1 MSSNVLLVTKPG
13 AAVEVLTDL
22 LAENNCIVTET
33 VYSCESA
40 VEYADDMKYDIVVI
54 NSPLPDADGAQAAID
69 ISKATVC
76 GVIVI
81 VQSDKTSEIGNKV
94 IDYGVVIIPKP
105 INKMLFKQC
114 IGVVHAARKRYAGLT
129 KENERL
135 KSSLEESRIINRA
148 KLLLMQYLALGEE
161 RAHKYIEKQAMDMR
175 ISKIEAA
182 RQILKTYSSHN
193 NNM

>member
-1 MSSNVLLVTKPG
+1 MSSNVLLVSKPG
-13 AAVEVLTDL
+13 AAVEVLTKL
-22 LAENNCIVTET
+22 LAENNCLVTET

-54 NSPLPDADGAQAAID
+54 NSPLIDADGVEAAVR
-69 ISKATVC
+69 ISKETVC
-76 GVIVI
+76 GVIMI
-81 VQSDKTSEIGNKV
+81 VQSDKTSEIGNAV
-94 IDYGVVIIPKP
+94 IDYGVVIVPKP

-114 IGVVHAARKRYAGLT
+114 IGIVHAARKRYAGLS

-135 KSSLEESRIINRA
+135 KSTLEEAKIINRA
-148 KLLLMQYLALGEE
+148 KLLLMQYLALSEE
-161 RAHKYIEKQAMDMR
+161 RAHRYIEKQAMDMR

-193 NNM
+193 NI